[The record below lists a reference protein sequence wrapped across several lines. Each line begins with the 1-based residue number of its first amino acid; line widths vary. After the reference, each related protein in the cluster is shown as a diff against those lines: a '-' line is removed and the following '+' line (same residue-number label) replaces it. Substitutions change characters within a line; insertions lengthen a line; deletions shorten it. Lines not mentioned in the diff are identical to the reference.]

1 MLLSGVSA
9 ADSFAQLIT
18 VLLIF
23 VLVLG
28 LTWYTTRWI
37 ARYQKGQKKGSNID
51 VVETCPVG
59 NGKYIQIIRL
69 AETYVAVA
77 VCKDTVTLLAEIP
90 KDQLTFSDGE
100 GKNTLSF
107 KELFCRAKSVYHGS
121 EEETQEDSSK
131 EE

>member
-51 VVETCPVG
+51 VVETCPIG

-77 VCKDTVTLLAEIP
+77 VCKDTVTLLAQIP
-90 KDQLTFSDGE
+90 KDQLTFSDGD
-100 GKNTLSF
+100 GKAALPF
-107 KELFCRAKSVYHGS
+107 KELFRRAKSVYHGS
-121 EEETQEDSSK
+121 EEEAQEDSSK